1 MTMGIRSIS
10 QRLQAIKLINQGD
23 VHLDNSAIQE
33 QVDCIDQILT
43 QHLRLLQESLQTLE
57 EIRDKEVAAPK
68 LQDNQINHPINK
80 LRQIIYGNQDAQ

>member
-1 MTMGIRSIS
+1 MGIRSIL

-33 QVDCIDQILT
+33 QVDCIHKILT
-43 QHLRLLQESLQTLE
+43 QHLSLLQESLQTLE

-80 LRQIIYGNQDAQ
+80 LRQLIYGNQDAQ